1 MSRLILS
8 LELHLECN
16 TCRVNNLLDENPRK
30 FEIAFAGVSYDSF
43 LICPRCNNE
52 VDEETIADNNYRQ
65 RCRTYLARQRRL
77 ALIAQ
82 GKAIK
87 NGK

>member
-1 MSRLILS
+1 MTRLS
-8 LELHLECN
+8 LELGMHLECS
-16 TCRVNNLLDENPRK
+16 TCRVNNLLDESPRK
-30 FEIAFAGVSYDSF
+30 FEIAFAGVDYSTF
-43 LICPRCNNE
+43 KICPRCNNE
-52 VDEETIADNNYRQ
+52 VDEETVADNNYRQ